1 MPIWTWLASFSPD
14 DFPRPDVTSS
24 PTPFVL
30 LLIGGF
36 VVGIVGH
43 LTRTK
48 TLVALGIG
56 AVFLATFLLPVA
68 IFVSKS

>member
-14 DFPRPDVTSS
+14 DFPHPDFGSS

-30 LLIGGF
+30 LLVGGF

-48 TLVALGIG
+48 TLVAIG
-56 AVFLATFLLPVA
+56 VGAIFLATFLLPVA